1 MYGLNTRNAVASKS
15 FVLEAPAGPV
25 NRTPDPLPLAAND
38 WTVYAP
44 YALVKRYKVSGR
56 FAPFADDDMVAES
69 GAAPRVA
76 AVAPEVSAFGA
87 STLHGNTPHLY
98 PAMYDETERN
108 KFIFRNVDNVAVAD
122 TTAPFKLNLPDYDIN
137 KMKDFEFDDMYF
149 GCGGDSEHPR
159 DLYSPSPS
167 SDTSGYWSSPATS
180 LGYDSDTPNTS
191 VCTEDDLGVIGS
203 PFRVKT
209 PYRGR
214 ANPPLPL
221 MLLEGIHM
229 RTFEDVIVEEGSSS
243 SPPASP
249 NPPTIASPV
258 PELNPRV
265 DLENQTAFDVLEDAQ
280 YGGEYGGGLLFSH
293 LKLLD
298 VEVPQVDPEQK
309 TWNAIVKAKF
319 GEEVMKALKPHLAV
333 GVQMVMDL
341 LDEVDSEL
349 DGFE

>member
-1 MYGLNTRNAVASKS
+1 MYGPTTRNTVASMS
-15 FVLEAPAGPV
+15 FVLAPLAGLV
-25 NRTPDPLPLAAND
+25 NGTPDPLPLAANV

-44 YALVKRYKVSGR
+44 YAPVKRYKVSGR

-69 GAAPRVA
+69 GAPRVA
-76 AVAPEVSAFGA
+76 AVAPEVSAFSA
-87 STLHGNTPHLY
+87 STLHGNTPHLF
-98 PAMYDETERN
+98 PTMYDETERI
-108 KFIFRNVDNVAVAD
+108 KFIFRNVDNVTVTDA
-122 TTAPFKLNLPDYDIN
+122 TAPFRLHLPDYDIN
-137 KMKDFEFDDMYF
+137 QMKDFEFDEMYF
-149 GCGGDSEHPR
+149 GCGSNSEHSR
-159 DLYSPSPS
+159 DLYSPSTS
-167 SDTSGYWSSPATS
+167 SNASGHWSSADTS
-180 LGYDSDTPNTS
+180 LGYDSDSPNTS
-191 VCTEDDLGVIGS
+191 ICTEDDLGVIGS

-229 RTFEDVIVEEGSSS
+229 RTFEDVIVEEGP

-249 NPPTIASPV
+249 TLPPIASPA
-258 PELNPRV
+258 PAPDPRV
-265 DLENQTAFDVLEDAQ
+265 DLDNQTALDVLEDTQ

-293 LKLLD
+293 VKLLD
-298 VEVPQVDPEQK
+298 AKVPQDDLEQR
-309 TWNAIVKAKF
+309 TRDAIAKAQF